1 MVSAPL
7 QTYSRRNFHTKRLS
21 LKHGMFVIAIRI
33 KGENIC
39 LRSLETYLNSSET
52 VSFVPIVFQTFED
65 CCTPQGNQAY
75 RIDLN

>member
-1 MVSAPL
+1 MVSATS
-7 QTYSRRNFHTKRLS
+7 QTYSRRNFHPKRLS

-39 LRSLETYLNSSET
+39 PRSLETYLHSSET
-52 VSFVPIVFQTFED
+52 VGFVPILFRTFAD